1 MNGDFMKK
9 QFLMLSLL
17 AVVSVPALASNFY
30 AVGSIGQSKYDA
42 GSDDQSDTAFSFGA
56 GYKFNNTFA
65 LEVGY
70 NDMGEISD
78 SISENLGGGDYY
90 EETYSFGASAVQAS
104 LVVSL
109 PLGESA
115 SIYGRA
121 GFADIDFDASYE
133 AIQVVDGDV
142 VYEEAGSGTV
152 SENKTVF
159 GLGFSYS
166 FSPAVALRAEYS
178 QYDKWEGIELST
190 ISAGLTYQF

>member
-17 AVVSVPALASNFY
+17 AAVSVPAMASNFY
-30 AVGSIGQSKYDA
+30 AAGSIGQSKYDV

-56 GYKFNNTFA
+56 GYKFNNNFA

-70 NDMGEISD
+70 IDMGEISD
-78 SISENLGGGDYY
+78 SARENLGGGDYY
-90 EETYSFGASAVQAS
+90 EETFAFGASAVQAS
-104 LVVSL
+104 LIVSF

-115 SIYGRA
+115 SVYGRA

-133 AIQVVDGDV
+133 AELVIDGDV
-142 VYEEAGSGTV
+142 ERESGSGSI

-166 FSPAVALRAEYS
+166 FSPAIALRAEYS

-190 ISAGLTYQF
+190 TTVGLTYQF